1 MNNNTFLFVLLTF
14 ILTLKLKFESF
25 KKRLKS
31 HLFLRIWETYGEDVA
46 LGQKMG
52 EAFVKGQQGNDL
64 KDKTKTASCLK
75 HYIGYGLPYNGRD
88 RSPAY
93 IPAYN

>member
-1 MNNNTFLFVLLTF
+1 
-14 ILTLKLKFESF
+14 
-25 KKRLKS
+25 
-31 HLFLRIWETYGEDVA
+31 
-46 LGQKMG
+46 MG

-64 KDKTKTASCLK
+64 KNKTKTASCLK

-93 IPAYN
+93 IPGN